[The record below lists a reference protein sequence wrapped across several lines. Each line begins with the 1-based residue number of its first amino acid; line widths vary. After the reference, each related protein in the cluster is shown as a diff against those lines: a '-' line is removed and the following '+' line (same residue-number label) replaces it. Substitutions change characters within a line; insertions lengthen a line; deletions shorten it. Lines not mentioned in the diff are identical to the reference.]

1 MTLCR
6 RAFVLGILAAAAL
19 APRRARAETAT
30 APFDVQAEIVTRI
43 LPYDRGF
50 PERVKAQVSFLLL
63 TRARDA
69 DSASAA
75 HQMRRALL
83 DIGKVRDRPIR
94 VESIEYSS
102 AAELAA
108 ACRARDIHVV
118 YISSGLAKDVAAIRG
133 ALADT
138 GVLSFAAVE
147 PYVAQGAVLGVD
159 VANGKPRMSINLA
172 QARAQRIDFPASILK
187 LARIY

>member
-1 MTLCR
+1 MTLRR
-6 RAFVLGILAAAAL
+6 RAFVLGLFVAAAL
-19 APRRARAETAT
+19 VPCHVLAETAT
-30 APFDVQAEIVTRI
+30 APFAVQAEIVTRI

-50 PERVKAQVSFLLL
+50 AERVKGQVSFLLL
-63 TRARDA
+63 TRPGDA

-75 HQMRRALL
+75 HQMRRALQ

-94 VESIEYSS
+94 VDGIEYSS
-102 AAELAA
+102 APELTT

-133 ALADT
+133 ALSDT

>member
-1 MTLCR
+1 MTLHR
-6 RAFVLGILAAAAL
+6 RAFVLGLLVAAAIVPCDVL
-19 APRRARAETAT
+19 AETAT
-30 APFDVQAEIVTRI
+30 APFAVQAEIVARI

-50 PERVKAQVSFLLL
+50 SERVKGQVSFLLL
-63 TRARDA
+63 TRAGDA

-75 HQMRRALL
+75 HQMRRALQ
-83 DIGKVRDRPIR
+83 DVGKVRDRPIR
-94 VESIEYSS
+94 VDGIDYSS
-102 AAELAA
+102 APELTA
-108 ACRARDIHVV
+108 ACRARDVNVV
-118 YISSGLAKDVAAIRG
+118 YLSSGLAKDIAAIRG
-133 ALADT
+133 ALSDS
-138 GVLSFAAVE
+138 GILSFAAVE